1 MPMIT
6 APNVETMQ
14 VVTGFLY
21 QLTIAEEANGP
32 GITRLDIGPY
42 FFGGASGRAP
52 YPEAVTN
59 EMTPPGWQAIR
70 WFTDEAGASW
80 LRWEGGRLETEDGE
94 MLFQMTSN
102 YPPSNTGAA
111 LHVWRG
117 SRPPVRYAI
126 SAPDYSSKPPENNP
140 RHDVKGQ
147 VAFAQ
152 GKGCAPVLVLAAL
165 GAGAMLMRHWVI

>member
-1 MPMIT
+1 MIT
-6 APNVETMQ
+6 APYVETMQ
-14 VVTGFLY
+14 VVTGIMY

-42 FFGGASGRAP
+42 FFGGAADRVP

-59 EMTPPGWQAIR
+59 EMTPPGWQAIH

-80 LRWEGGRLETEDGE
+80 LRWEGGRVEAEDGE
-94 MLFQMTSN
+94 MLFQVTSN
-102 YPPSNTGAA
+102 YPPTNTDAG
-111 LHVWRG
+111 LYVWRG
-117 SRPPVRYAI
+117 NRSPERYAI
-126 SAPDYSSKPPENNP
+126 SAPDYSSTPPANNP

-152 GKGCAPVLVLAAL
+152 GKGCAPMLVLAAL
-165 GAGAMLMRHWVI
+165 GAGAMLVRHWVI